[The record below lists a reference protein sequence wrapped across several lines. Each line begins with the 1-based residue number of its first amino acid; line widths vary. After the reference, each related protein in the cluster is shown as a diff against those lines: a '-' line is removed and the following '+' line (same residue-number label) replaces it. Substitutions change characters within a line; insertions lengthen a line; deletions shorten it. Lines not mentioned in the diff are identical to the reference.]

1 MPIVDIN
8 YVTQDKHVCKR
19 TPSSL
24 AGEYIGNVVL
34 CQCCLFV
41 CVYWEGNTRG
51 QGTRSGAMGG
61 PLTASDLQTHQHA
74 TECHSTTLAAPPL
87 LACFVLTCALEG
99 TVSNSA
105 WVTRSHT
112 AQLLS
117 QQSSLE
123 SKACLFLRHHTEGPD
138 ILEKGHSAKPFKNSN
153 ISKLQCNLIC
163 IAHMSIKTLTHTFKT
178 KAPLPHVSSCDR
190 DFKMKVKSVDPKLL
204 Q

>member
-1 MPIVDIN
+1 MSIVDIN

-24 AGEYIGNVVL
+24 AGKHIGNVAL
-34 CQCCLFV
+34 CQCRLFV

-74 TECHSTTLAAPPL
+74 TECHSTALVAPPL

-112 AQLLS
+112 AQLLG
-117 QQSSLE
+117 QKSSLE
-123 SKACLFLRHHTEGPD
+123 SKACLLVRHHTEGTD
-138 ILEKGHSAKPFKNSN
+138 ILKKGCCATPFKNSN
-153 ISKLQCNLIC
+153 NTISMIQRNLYC
-163 IAHMSIKTLTHTFKT
+163 LHEH
-178 KAPLPHVSSCDR
+178 
-190 DFKMKVKSVDPKLL
+190 
-204 Q
+204 